1 MLRGEIRGQKAV
13 EVVGRHLDLRR
24 VAHGDF
30 RWKRTMVQWL
40 TSGLS
45 IGSCQ

>member
-1 MLRGEIRGQKAV
+1 MLRGEIRGQKAL
-13 EVVGRHLDLRR
+13 EVVSRHLDLWR

-30 RWKRTMVQWL
+30 RLKSTMVQWL